1 MDVAKK
7 NENSVVDIIPID
19 LRHRIQVV
27 DLPQGSPSQKLGGG
41 NLIGVCSN
49 ESPERVIDFAISQK
63 TNHICQAS
71 GTFFSTEILAAS
83 YLTAYPQR
91 AMQYPLSA
99 MLRPGVFS
107 DQVESSLR
115 GFSARFS
122 GSDDKKSVL
131 DAFRIWAEK
140 ELKNQTLVTESLSA
154 ADEMV
159 MNAIY
164 NAPFVNSLGKLEAPA
179 LDSEKVRRG
188 AGKLGLLFAG
198 VHEKQLVIGCIDE
211 YGSLHIDSLL
221 KRIQTCF
228 TGGIA
233 ENVNWSGVGGAGIGS
248 FMLFKLSIS
257 YHIAVQKGRQ
267 TLVFCKIPV
276 GMSARK
282 REEEPKNLH
291 FYEF

>member
-27 DLPQGSPSQKLGGG
+27 DLPQGSPPQKLGGG
-41 NLIGVCSN
+41 NFIGVCSN
-49 ESPERVIDFAISQK
+49 ESPERVIDFAVSQK
-63 TNHICQAS
+63 ANHICQAS

-83 YLTAYPQR
+83 YLTAYPQK

-131 DAFRIWAEK
+131 DAFGIWAEK

-188 AGKLGLLFAG
+188 AGKLGLIFAG
-198 VHEKQLVIGCIDE
+198 VHEKQLVIGCVDE

-291 FYEF
+291 FHEF

>member
-1 MDVAKK
+1 MDAARK

-19 LRHRIQVV
+19 LRHRIQIV
-27 DLPQGSPSQKLGGG
+27 DLPQSFPLRESGG
-41 NLIGVCSN
+41 NLIGVCSS
-49 ESPERVIDFAISQK
+49 ESPEKVIDFAISQR
-63 TNHICQAS
+63 TNHICQVN
-71 GTFFSTEILAAS
+71 GTYFATEILAAS
-83 YLTAYPQR
+83 YLAAYPQR

-99 MLRPGVFS
+99 MLRPGVFC

-115 GFSARFS
+115 GFSMRFS
-122 GSDDKKSVL
+122 GSDDKKPVL
-131 DAFRIWAEK
+131 DSFRLWAEK
-140 ELKNQTLVTESLSA
+140 ELRNQTLVTESLGA

-179 LDSEKVRRG
+179 LDSEKVRKG

-198 VHEKQLVIGCIDE
+198 VHEKQLVIGCVDE
-211 YGSLHIDSLL
+211 YGSLQIDSLL
-221 KRIQTCF
+221 KRIHACF

-248 FMLFKLSIS
+248 FMLFKLSVS

-267 TLVFCKIPV
+267 TLVFCKIPL